1 MKKNLKKYIS
11 NHISKLGVKKND
23 KLLIYSDLSRFGINN
38 AKLPLIVISS
48 LKKIIGKKGTI
59 IMPFYMLEKQKY
71 ICIRYKKIC
80 NY

>member
-59 IMPFYMLEKQKY
+59 IIPVYML
-71 ICIRYKKIC
+71 
-80 NY
+80 

>member
-11 NHISKLGVKKND
+11 NHISNLGVKKND

-48 LKKIIGKKGTI
+48 LKNGPREKKV
-59 IMPFYMLEKQKY
+59 
-71 ICIRYKKIC
+71 C
-80 NY
+80 